1 MAYSTV
7 AQVRIATGF
16 SDDAKIG
23 DELVEEKIAS
33 ADSIIDAKISDVYTT
48 PLATPPDIIVEISTQ
63 IAKGFL
69 YAREYG
75 EESQDTDKGW
85 KGILEFWMQLLDDI
99 VDQKIKLRGTDGI
112 ELTRS
117 NLKLPVGQ
125 PTTATSAV
133 GEDDEPRITM
143 QTIF

>member
-16 SDDAKIG
+16 ADDAKVS
-23 DELVEEKIAS
+23 DDVVEEKIAS
-33 ADSIIDAKISDVYTT
+33 ADSIIDAKIGDVYTT
-48 PLATPPDIIVEISTQ
+48 PLATPPDIIVEISIQ

-75 EESQDTDKGW
+75 EESQNTDKGW
-85 KGILEFWMQLLDDI
+85 KGILEFWMALLDDI
-99 VDQKIKLRGTDGI
+99 VAQKIKLRTTAGA

-117 NLKLPVGQ
+117 DLKLPAGR
-125 PTTATSAV
+125 PTEATSAV
-133 GEDDEPRITM
+133 GEDDEPRMTM
-143 QTIF
+143 KTVF

>member
-16 SDDAKIG
+16 ADDANVTDDVI
-23 DELVEEKIAS
+23 EEKIAS
-33 ADSIIDAKISDVYTT
+33 ADSIIDAKIGDVYTT

-99 VDQKIKLRGTDGI
+99 VDQKIKLRGTDGV

-125 PTTATSAV
+125 PTDATSAV
-133 GEDDEPRITM
+133 GGDDEPRITM